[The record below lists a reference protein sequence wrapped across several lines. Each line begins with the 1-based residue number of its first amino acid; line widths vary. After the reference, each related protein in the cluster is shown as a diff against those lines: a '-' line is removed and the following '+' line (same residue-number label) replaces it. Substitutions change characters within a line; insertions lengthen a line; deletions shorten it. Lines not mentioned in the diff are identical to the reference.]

1 MKLNVVFTLA
11 AVLLLVLGLGSLL
24 APAAML
30 PIIGLSASAASFFL
44 MGEVGVLSIGL
55 GLVAW
60 LVRNSDA
67 SKARDGVV
75 LGFTIFN
82 TLFALFSLYTQLFTD
97 AASGVGWIFFIIQG
111 LFAIGFFM
119 AGKASMSET
128 AR

>member
-1 MKLNVVFTLA
+1 MKLNVIFTIA
-11 AVLLLVLGLGSLL
+11 AVLLFVLGLGSLL

-30 PIIGLSASAASFFL
+30 PIIGLSASAASLFL
-44 MGEVGVLSIGL
+44 MSEVGVLYIGL

-82 TLFALFSLYTQLFTD
+82 ALFALFSLYTQLFTD
-97 AASGVGWIFFIIQG
+97 AASAVGWIAFIIQG
-111 LFAIGFFM
+111 LFAVGFFM
-119 AGKASMSET
+119 AGKASMSAT
-128 AR
+128 AN